1 MANNRIAIIGLG
13 SVGASIGLALRKA
26 RQDLVI
32 VGTDRDA
39 ELAGRML
46 KLGAVDRLER
56 RPALACQEA
65 GLVILAEP
73 LQDMAAI
80 MEGIAHALLPGC
92 VVTDIAP
99 LKTDVMRWAQELLP
113 DNVSFVGGHPLIVA
127 EAGNQPHAE
136 LFAGIEYCLV
146 PAPNAG
152 AQAVEVVS
160 GLVALLG
167 ARPYFLDAAEH
178 DGLMAAVEGL
188 PHLLQLA
195 LMAALSEAG
204 SWRENQRAA
213 GRAFINATMTLDEE
227 AEPSAYRHR
236 LNRQNLARWIE
247 IFQKTLG
254 RIQAELL
261 DEKDEPF
268 KQRTV
273 HLHDA
278 RRQWLHDRDIKGWE
292 RAAPPVEVDKRSI
305 WKRMFWPEL
314 PKPDKD

>member
-13 SVGASIGLALRKA
+13 PVGASIGLALRKA

-32 VGTDRDA
+32 IGTDRDA

-46 KLGAVDRLER
+46 KLGAVNQLER
-56 RPALACQEA
+56 HPALACQEA
-65 GLVILAEP
+65 GLIILAEP

-80 MEGIAHALLPGC
+80 MAGIARTLPPGC

-113 DNVSFVGGHPLIVA
+113 DNVFFIGGHPLIIAPV
-127 EAGNQPHAE
+127 GDQPQAE
-136 LFAGIEYCLV
+136 LFSDIEYCLV

-152 AQAVEVVS
+152 AQAVEVIS

-188 PHLLQLA
+188 PRLLQLA

-213 GRAFINATMTLDEE
+213 AGSFINATLALEEE
-227 AEPSAYRHR
+227 ADASAYWHR

-247 IFQKTLG
+247 MFQETLS
-254 RIQAELL
+254 RLQVELL

-268 KQRTV
+268 KQRTL
-273 HLHDA
+273 HLHDT
-278 RRQWLHDRDIKGWE
+278 RRQWLHDRAIKGWE
-292 RAAPPVEVDKRSI
+292 KTTPPVEVDKRSI

-314 PKPDKD
+314 RKADKD